1 MVAGR
6 KEVSVHFGED
16 SIDCGEVRRK
26 LFNESEIVTMDV
38 VYCDERKTAFIIVSS
53 KVQQVLSQ
61 IQVFNFKLINLVTL
75 DLPSDE
81 IVVSID
87 GYYDVEK
94 KKIVFVTADTNGTCK
109 YYEY

>member
-38 VYCDERKTAFIIVSS
+38 VYCDERKTAFISPGNTG
-53 KVQQVLSQ
+53 Q
-61 IQVFNFKLINLVTL
+61 
-75 DLPSDE
+75 
-81 IVVSID
+81 
-87 GYYDVEK
+87 
-94 KKIVFVTADTNGTCK
+94 
-109 YYEY
+109 